1 MVPAGM
7 KGKAGSVRRRALV
20 GIAALVLPGCQ
31 SPATT
36 TTATM
41 PDGAVP
47 IATTAT
53 SAAAPEAGPDAAGAP
68 PLSARRAGQLAATLH
83 DFLDYSPRAVYPVD
97 KLKEVDDTFL
107 VVAGEDSAPLDQAAD
122 VVHATAQ
129 AMWSG
134 PMVHRPDLAIRIW
147 LFATRKKY
155 EAFRSEYGPKD
166 SRRSDLSFWDPN
178 TRSIFYCVEGQ
189 GITGLQHE
197 VLHPLEIEDFPRSPY
212 WLQEALPALM
222 EAGSFVDGQLVAK
235 PHFRLVTLRTALT
248 KPEYAPKVRLDRLFE
263 LTTYDKFMSES
274 VELHYAAGR
283 EALRW
288 LLTAKHALWNFYASC
303 RQGVLTDPTCE
314 QAFTSAVGASPEAAT
329 AEWIAWLQ
337 SPEAEK

>member
-1 MVPAGM
+1 
-7 KGKAGSVRRRALV
+7 
-20 GIAALVLPGCQ
+20 
-31 SPATT
+31 
-36 TTATM
+36 M

-68 PLSARRAGQLAATLH
+68 PLSERRARQLAGTLS
-83 DFLDYSPRAVYPVD
+83 DFFSYSPRYVYPVD
-97 KLKEVDDTFL
+97 KSKEVDDTFL

-155 EAFRSEYGPKD
+155 EAFRSLYGPKD
-166 SRRSDLSFWDPN
+166 SRASDLSFWDPN
-178 TRSIFYCVEGQ
+178 SRSIFYCVEGQ

-197 VLHPLEIEDFPRSPY
+197 VLHPLEIEDLPRGPY
-212 WLQEALPALM
+212 WMQEALPALA

-235 PHFRLVTLRTALT
+235 PHFRLVTLRTALS

-263 LTTYDKFMSES
+263 LTTYDKFMHDS
-274 VELHYAAGR
+274 VELHYAVGR

-288 LLTAKHALWNFYASC
+288 LLSSKHALWTLYASC
-303 RQGVLTDPTCE
+303 REAILTDPTCE
-314 QAFTSAVGASPEAAT
+314 QAFTSAVGATPEAAT